1 MSEATDTAKAA
12 SKRAKFERL
21 AVARTK
27 KVVKA
32 IRVLANMGG
41 QNRYAYEF
49 AQTDVDK
56 IAATLEQEI
65 ARLRQMMIAPG
76 RQLDIEFDL

>member
-1 MSEATDTAKAA
+1 MTEEAKAK
-12 SKRAKFERL
+12 SKRANFERL

-49 AQTDVDK
+49 AQADVDK
-56 IAATLEQEI
+56 IVAALDEEV
-65 ARLRQMMIAPG
+65 ARLRQMMIPPG

>member
-1 MSEATDTAKAA
+1 MSEAADIAKAA

-32 IRVLANMGG
+32 MRVLANMGG

-49 AQTDVDK
+49 ADADVDK
-56 IAATLEQEI
+56 IAATLEAEV